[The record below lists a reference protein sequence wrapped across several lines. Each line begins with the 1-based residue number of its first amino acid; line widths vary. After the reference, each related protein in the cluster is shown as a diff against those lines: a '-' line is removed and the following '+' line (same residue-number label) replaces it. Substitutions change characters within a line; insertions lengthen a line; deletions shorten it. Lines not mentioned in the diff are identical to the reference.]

1 MQDCKKPVKK
11 YGKQSKKRMKKMQ
24 SDNRIYYRML
34 NCIVLST
41 LLILLIITFLLLHNK
56 KQRELEEKQAIA
68 EMITQAELSE
78 AEHQVDTVQ
87 EPIPDVIEPM
97 PDEYYEAVELLAR
110 MIHCENSNEVDG
122 EPACW
127 KTGSVAV
134 NRMNDPEY
142 PDTIEGVIRQPNQY
156 DCLSKLYKEEPTD
169 IEYEVA
175 AELLQSGSV
184 IPSNV
189 VFAAE
194 FYQGSGC
201 YNEEGKTKYCYK

>member
-1 MQDCKKPVKK
+1 
-11 YGKQSKKRMKKMQ
+11 
-24 SDNRIYYRML
+24 
-34 NCIVLST
+34 
-41 LLILLIITFLLLHNK
+41 
-56 KQRELEEKQAIA
+56 
-68 EMITQAELSE
+68 MITQAELTE
-78 AEHQVDTVQ
+78 AAHQVQ
-87 EPIPDVIEPM
+87 EVEEAAPYVYQPRE
-97 PDEYYEAVELLAR
+97 ESYYEALDLLAR

-142 PDTIEGVIRQPNQY
+142 PDTIEGVIRQSGQY
-156 DCLSKLYKEEPTD
+156 DCLSKLYEEEPTD

-184 IPSNV
+184 IPSGV

-201 YNEEGKTKYCYK
+201 YDEEGNTKYCYK

>member
-1 MQDCKKPVKK
+1 MQDLKKPVKK
-11 YGKQSKKRMKKMQ
+11 YGKQNKKRMKKMQ

-34 NCIVLST
+34 DCIVLST
-41 LLILLIITFLLLHNK
+41 LLILLIITCLLLHNK

-87 EPIPDVIEPM
+87 EPIPYVYEPM
-97 PDEYYEAVELLAR
+97 SDEYYDNLDLLAR

-122 EPACW
+122 EEACW
-127 KTGSVAV
+127 KTGSVII
-134 NRMNDPEY
+134 NRINDHDY
-142 PDTIEGVIRQPNQY
+142 PNTLEGVLHQQEQY
-156 DCLSKLYKEEPTD
+156 DCINMLYKEEPTD

-175 AELLQSGSV
+175 AELLQSGSI

-189 VFAAE
+189 VYAAE

-201 YNEEGKTKYCYK
+201 YNEEGNTKYCYK